1 MSTATPILLERD
13 NVNDDTV
20 ILSQWFIPNGGRV
33 EEGSPIAE
41 VETSKAN
48 IEVTAPHAGF
58 LEWGVAE
65 KCDIAYSA
73 PIGHIHASAEFVAL
87 HASGSTAAAVP
98 EPPADK
104 PEGDIA
110 SPPEE
115 SLIERAESYAPA
127 AVFPEAKY
135 SQRFSRR
142 AAELIRSNNLSE
154 SLFDG
159 LAMVSAKDVLRLLKT
174 GSLDAAPA
182 IPAATPAAASAPARQ
197 NDAAKPPTQSSTTV
211 PLSRMKRS
219 EIQALAAGTR
229 NAIPSAVTVACPTR
243 GLRLALQENPVIAG
257 NAGAV
262 IVYET
267 ARLLRKYPFFNA
279 TYHAGSME
287 LYEQVNIGYAM
298 DDGRGLK
305 VAVMQNCDTKGL
317 GEIAEELRSLVLDYL
332 DNKLVP
338 AQITGGT
345 FTISDLSGFGVA
357 SFQPLISE
365 HQGAILGVGGEQFL
379 PGMQHGSFS
388 LTLTF
393 DHQLGEGRTAALF
406 LNDLKDRLSYYEQA
420 MSQRQDQAVACARC
434 GRTAAELPDAKSYM
448 VQTVV
453 PPGHLCNLCMAGL

>member
-20 ILSQWFIPNGGRV
+20 VLSQWFIPNGGRV

-58 LEWGVAE
+58 LEWAVAE
-65 KCDIAYSA
+65 KGDIAYSA

-87 HASGSTAAAVP
+87 HANGHAAAAAVP

-104 PEGDIA
+104 PQGDIA

-115 SLIERAESYAPA
+115 ALVESAESYAPA

-135 SQRFSRR
+135 AQRFSRR
-142 AAELIRSNNLSE
+142 AAELIRANNLSE

-159 LAMVSAKDVLRLLKT
+159 LALVSAKDVLRLLKT
-174 GSLDAAPA
+174 GSLAAPA
-182 IPAATPAAASAPARQ
+182 LPAAPPAAVSASVRQ
-197 NDAAKPPTQSSTTV
+197 NDTAKVPTQPTTTIA
-211 PLSRMKRS
+211 LSRMKRS
-219 EIQALAAGTR
+219 EIQALSAGTR
-229 NAIPSAVTVACPTR
+229 NAIPSAVTVTCPTR

-287 LYEQVNIGYAM
+287 QYQQVNVGYAM

-305 VAVMQNCDTKGL
+305 VAVMQNCDTKSL

-338 AQITGGT
+338 AQISGGT

-420 MSQRQDQAVACARC
+420 MSQRQDKAVACARC